1 MLANKSRLLRSII
14 DGLISPR
21 AGSLNSKVDVGP
33 RTTPSALR
41 AFSTMSTWMVLP
53 NVRRPACPTGASSI
67 RSPSPKRSEAT
78 RNTESVAAVISG
90 PIPSPARTRRFIS
103 VDSNVSTA
111 PSSPNSVE
119 RKAAWATSL
128 QRNSRAFFPVQ
139 EPLEVKA
146 GELVLRIA
154 PDMRRKCCHRSGVV
168 RLELGKCFQ
177 ITLRRRAPEFF
188 PPQGFECA
196 HRFGLAPQ
204 QKIADWAPAKVT
216 HFLRQK

>member
-1 MLANKSRLLRSII
+1 M
-14 DGLISPR
+14 
-21 AGSLNSKVDVGP
+21 
-33 RTTPSALR
+33 
-41 AFSTMSTWMVLP
+41 
-53 NVRRPACPTGASSI
+53 
-67 RSPSPKRSEAT
+67 
-78 RNTESVAAVISG
+78 
-90 PIPSPARTRRFIS
+90 
-103 VDSNVSTA
+103 DSNVSTA

-146 GELVLRIA
+146 GELVFRIA

-168 RLELGKCFQ
+168 LLELGKCFQ
-177 ITLRRRAPEFF
+177 ITLRRRASEFF

-204 QKIADWAPAKVT
+204 QEIADWAPAKVT